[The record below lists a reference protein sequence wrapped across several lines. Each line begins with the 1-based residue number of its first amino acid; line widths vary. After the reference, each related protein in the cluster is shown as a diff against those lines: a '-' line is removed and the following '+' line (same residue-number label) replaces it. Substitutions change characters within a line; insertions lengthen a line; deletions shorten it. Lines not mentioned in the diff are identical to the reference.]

1 MKIALIGFGG
11 VGQGFVEILRD
22 RAANLRAQY
31 NFAPQLV
38 AVATRSRGVLSHPEG
53 LDPAMLLDTVADG
66 TLANYPE
73 QQGLIRD
80 WSVLDIVTQSNA
92 EAVIEV
98 TPSNLE
104 DGSPAVSY
112 VQAAL
117 KSRKH
122 VVLANKGPVAL
133 QLEMLTEIA
142 RTQGV
147 QLRYEATVMAGTPS
161 LQMALESLAGCQIT
175 RARGILNGTTN
186 YILSQMENGTA
197 YADALADAQEKGYAE
212 PEPSADVDG
221 WDAAGKVLIL
231 ANALFGVQLDL
242 KSLDVTGIT
251 GLTPDDI
258 ATATAAGERY
268 KLIAEATPDGGS
280 VRPVRLPLSD
290 PLAGVGGATNA
301 VTYSTDLLGDVTLM
315 GPGAGRTETGFA
327 LLADLLAIHRTA

>member
-22 RAANLRAQY
+22 YGAALRKKY
-31 NFAPQLV
+31 GFAPQLV

-53 LDPAMLLDTVADG
+53 LDPAMLLDVVKKGSLVD
-66 TLANYPE
+66 YPQ
-73 QQGLIRD
+73 QQGLIWD
-80 WSVLDIVTQSNA
+80 WNVLEIVTQTNA
-92 EAVIEV
+92 DVVVEV
-98 TPSNLE
+98 TPSNLK

-133 QLEMLTEIA
+133 HYGLLQEIA

-147 QLRYEATVMAGTPS
+147 QLRFEATVMAGTPS
-161 LQMALESLAGCQIT
+161 IQTALDALAGCTIT

-186 YILSQMENGTA
+186 YILSQMESGTS
-197 YADALADAQEKGYAE
+197 YADALADAQAKGYAE

-231 ANALFGVQLDL
+231 ANALYGVQLDL

-251 GLTPDDI
+251 ALTPDDI
-258 ATATAAGERY
+258 SAAAEAGERY
-268 KLIAEATPDGGS
+268 KLIAEATPDGGR
-280 VRPVRLPLSD
+280 VRPVRLPVRD
-290 PLAGVGGATNA
+290 PLAGVCGATNA
-301 VTYSTDLLGDVTLM
+301 ITYSTNLMGDVTLV
-315 GPGAGRTETGFA
+315 GAGAGRTETGFA
-327 LLADLLAIHRTA
+327 LLADLLAIHRTT